1 MALLNNMKDS
11 SSSSKPEPDFLPIG
25 YRFSPSPAQ
34 FVKLFLCNWILSRQL
49 PLNHIKYIKYLFQL
63 DADQVPKGQSKYI
76 CEDEAFY
83 FTEINPNEM
92 LSIRTT
98 KNGYWK
104 TNGEEEE
111 VIHGDNIVGFKTI
124 WNFFWGRAPNG
135 EISHWR
141 IEEYRLH
148 PSVIP
153 ADELSNSMMEKI
165 GRCVAC
171 KIKNV
176 EKEEE
181 AYRFSMMETQ
191 TESDETLESS
201 ESDYDE
207 NIGGN

>member
-1 MALLNNMKDS
+1 MLFYAYILN
-11 SSSSKPEPDFLPIG
+11 KPILNSN
-25 YRFSPSPAQ
+25 YHL
-34 FVKLFLCNWILSRQL
+34 FVRLE
-49 PLNHIKYIKYLFQL
+49 
-63 DADQVPKGQSKYI
+63 GQSKYI

-83 FTEINPNEM
+83 FTEINPNEK

-111 VIHGDNIVGFKTI
+111 VIHGNNIVGFKTI

-153 ADELSNSMMEKI
+153 ADELSNSMMEKVRTI
-165 GRCVAC
+165 FLYFRPTFYFFF
-171 KIKNV
+171 I
-176 EKEEE
+176 
-181 AYRFSMMETQ
+181 
-191 TESDETLESS
+191 
-201 ESDYDE
+201 
-207 NIGGN
+207 NISFK

>member
-1 MALLNNMKDS
+1 MRL
-11 SSSSKPEPDFLPIG
+11 E
-25 YRFSPSPAQ
+25 
-34 FVKLFLCNWILSRQL
+34 
-49 PLNHIKYIKYLFQL
+49 
-63 DADQVPKGQSKYI
+63 GQSKYI

-83 FTEINPNEM
+83 FTEIDPNEK

-111 VIHGDNIVGFKTI
+111 VIHGNNIVGFKTI

-153 ADELSNSMMEKI
+153 ADELSNSMMEKVRTI
-165 GRCVAC
+165 FLYFRPTFYFFF
-171 KIKNV
+171 I
-176 EKEEE
+176 
-181 AYRFSMMETQ
+181 
-191 TESDETLESS
+191 
-201 ESDYDE
+201 
-207 NIGGN
+207 NISFK